1 MTGKEAFRKTKGET
15 RTEKD
20 MDMDINK
27 NTNANEAEAFARTGG
42 EDKLDVIFKL
52 QNMLDEDIRTRR
64 GLAFSTEE
72 WMQKEVLAML
82 SELSE
87 VLDEVNFK
95 WWKNKKP
102 LDAEALRG
110 ELVDILHFF
119 VSMCLHAGM
128 DADMLFS
135 KYLEKNKEN
144 FDRQYG
150 RSDRRGYAVED
161 GADGV

>member
-1 MTGKEAFRKTKGET
+1 M
-15 RTEKD
+15 
-20 MDMDINK
+20 
-27 NTNANEAEAFARTGG
+27 
-42 EDKLDVIFKL
+42 DKLERIFEM
-52 QNMLDEDIRTRR
+52 QNLLDTDIRENRN
-64 GLAFSTEE
+64 LEFSKEE

-102 LDAEALRG
+102 VNDEALQG

-119 VSMCLHAGM
+119 VSMCLHAGLS
-128 DADMLFS
+128 AETLYEKYML
-135 KYLEKNKEN
+135 KNKEN

-150 RSDRRGYAVED
+150 RSDKKGYEIEPS
-161 GADGV
+161 ADENGGES

>member
-1 MTGKEAFRKTKGET
+1 M
-15 RTEKD
+15 
-20 MDMDINK
+20 
-27 NTNANEAEAFARTGG
+27 
-42 EDKLDVIFKL
+42 DKLERIFEM
-52 QNMLDEDIRTRR
+52 QNLLDTDIREKRN
-64 GLAFSTEE
+64 LEFSKEE

-102 LDAEALRG
+102 VNDEALQG

-119 VSMCLHAGM
+119 VSMCLHAGLS
-128 DADMLFS
+128 AETLYEKYML
-135 KYLEKNKEN
+135 KNKEN

-150 RSDRRGYAVED
+150 RSDKKGYEIEPS
-161 GADGV
+161 ADENGGES

>member
-1 MTGKEAFRKTKGET
+1 M
-15 RTEKD
+15 
-20 MDMDINK
+20 
-27 NTNANEAEAFARTGG
+27 
-42 EDKLDVIFKL
+42 DKLERIFEM
-52 QNMLDEDIRTRR
+52 QNLLDTDIREKRN
-64 GLAFSTEE
+64 LEFSKEE

-102 LDAEALRG
+102 VNDEALQG

-119 VSMCLHAGM
+119 VSMCLHAGLS
-128 DADMLFS
+128 AETLYEKYML
-135 KYLEKNKEN
+135 KNKAN

-150 RSDRRGYAVED
+150 RSDKKGYEIEPS
-161 GADGV
+161 ADENGGES